1 MTNLCFFELLP
12 VVPTRGQNTDK
23 VGKLRLSKIAGM
35 VFLFCVA
42 TAIAAPAQTF
52 TTLLSFDGTDGSGPT
67 AALVQGTDGNL
78 YGTTSAGGVSSR
90 CTNGCGTVLKIT
102 PQGTLTTLHSFDF
115 TDGYRPE
122 ALVQAANGN
131 FYGTTNTGGA
141 HTYGTVFKITP
152 QGTLTTLY
160 SFCAQ
165 TPPNCTD
172 GADPQAALVQ
182 ATDGNLYGT
191 TSDGGIGVGTF
202 FKVTPSGTLTTL
214 HIFGTGN
221 GEGFNPMGAL
231 VQATD
236 GNFYGTTNTGGAF
249 ANDQGTVFKI
259 TPSGALT
266 TLHTFDYVAD
276 FANGAYPVAGL
287 VQGTDGNFYGTT
299 SDGGNGNQEV
309 GGAGTIFK
317 ITPSGSFTILH
328 RFSGTDG
335 GQPLA
340 GLIQATDGNFY
351 GTTKTGGTKEFGTV
365 FKITPGGTLTTLYSF
380 GSQSGCTDGYFPLA
394 GLIQD
399 TNGDLYGTTAGGT
412 TTGTCQQS
420 NGTVFRLSVGLRPF
434 VSFMRSSG
442 KVGQTVQILGQGLT
456 GATKVSFNGANAA
469 FAVKSETYL
478 TATVP
483 AGATTGFVTVATPG
497 STLKSN
503 QKFRVTPQISS
514 FSPTT
519 GPADTTVVITGD
531 SLTGTTEVVF
541 ACGKKA
547 TFTVDSDT
555 QITATVPAGAMTGAI
570 NVVTPGG
577 HVGSASSFTVIP

>member
-23 VGKLRLSKIAGM
+23 AGKLRLSKIAGM

-52 TTLLSFDGTDGSGPT
+52 TTLLSFDGTDGSGPS

-141 HTYGTVFKITP
+141 
-152 QGTLTTLY
+152 
-160 SFCAQ
+160 
-165 TPPNCTD
+165 
-172 GADPQAALVQ
+172 
-182 ATDGNLYGT
+182 
-191 TSDGGIGVGTF
+191 
-202 FKVTPSGTLTTL
+202 
-214 HIFGTGN
+214 
-221 GEGFNPMGAL
+221 
-231 VQATD
+231 
-236 GNFYGTTNTGGAF
+236 F

-259 TPSGALT
+259 TPSGTLT

-299 SDGGNGNQEV
+299 SDGGAGNEEV

-328 RFSGTDG
+328 GFSGTDG